1 MLNRKHFRLA
11 ALLCLTGLI
20 PLWADAQEES
30 LWGYADPSADICIY
44 INTKQAEKAMEKTL
58 WDRIQQDKNNAIAK
72 KSQGQGKG
80 QLFSTKD
87 RDMEVMGNLRIVS
100 MEPFSGSV
108 DGIANITGDLPGDID
123 KLMEMMKGNDGVS
136 SQMSRQNDL
145 DFYSIAMS
153 GADNLSGFD
162 CMFVPVKPNQIQF
175 RININSQDAVRKAVL
190 STYSEPSPA
199 IKRLSGEDIAFACIL
214 SPNILRI
221 ALEKYAGQKSTN
233 DSEKAA
239 EFLEQVNAL
248 AISVRVAG
256 QEMKLNGIFSFKS
269 ESGAAAFGTIAQ
281 PFLSK
286 VKPFAGAETPP
297 RAEVTGKDVDIT
309 IAVNISDAWALI
321 SNMTAEPDEE
331 ELKEAM
337 EKVSAPAD
345 RKKTDE

>member
-1 MLNRKHFRLA
+1 MLNRKRFLLA
-11 ALLCLTGLI
+11 ALLCLTGLV

-30 LWGYADPSADICIY
+30 LWGYADPAADLCIY
-44 INTKQAEKAMEKTL
+44 INTKQAEKAMEKGL
-58 WDRIQQDKNNAIAK
+58 WDRIQQDKNDAIAK
-72 KSQGQGKG
+72 KSKGDGKG

-100 MEPFSGSV
+100 MEPFSGSI

-123 KLMEMMKGNDGVS
+123 KLMEMMKGNDGIS
-136 SQMSRQNDL
+136 SQMSKQGDL

-153 GADNLSGFD
+153 GADSLSGFD

-190 STYSEPSPA
+190 STYSEPSAA
-199 IKRLSGEDIAFACIL
+199 IKRLSGQDIAFACIL
-214 SPNILRI
+214 SP
-221 ALEKYAGQKSTN
+221 EKFAGLKFSDN
-233 DSEKAA
+233 SEKVV
-239 EFLEQVNAL
+239 EFLKQVKEL
-248 AISVRVAG
+248 AVSVRVAG

-269 ESGAAAFGTIAQ
+269 ESDAAAFVTIAE
-281 PFLSK
+281 PVLSK
-286 VKPFAGAETPP
+286 VKPYAGAETPP
-297 RAEVTGKDVDIT
+297 HVEVTGKDVDIT
-309 IAVNISDAWALI
+309 IPVSISDAWDLI

-337 EKVSAPAD
+337 ERVSGPAN